1 MALTYLEQ
9 YCTDNALDI
18 DQRTE
23 TLCHANMYFSRRHID
38 CTEMILISAQLF
50 YFNDDKHESYRHLEL
65 YLDARLAECKL
76 SCHCCKQR
84 VRHGYV
90 PFSCASCMVAS
101 YCGTKHQKM
110 TWKNERICHKVLCPL
125 LGYWRIAKK
134 RKTRRESNGEGNEDR
149 SEYVRVFETFFESIC
164 PHVNKCVI
172 DCRKLKQILLLD
184 CEGRL
189 PSHLKEG

>member
-1 MALTYLEQ
+1 M
-9 YCTDNALDI
+9 
-18 DQRTE
+18 
-23 TLCHANMYFSRRHID
+23 
-38 CTEMILISAQLF
+38 
-50 YFNDDKHESYRHLEL
+50 
-65 YLDARLAECKL
+65 
-76 SCHCCKQR
+76 
-84 VRHGYV
+84 
-90 PFSCASCMVAS
+90 
-101 YCGTKHQKM
+101 
-110 TWKNERICHKVLCPL
+110 
-125 LGYWRIAKK
+125 AKK